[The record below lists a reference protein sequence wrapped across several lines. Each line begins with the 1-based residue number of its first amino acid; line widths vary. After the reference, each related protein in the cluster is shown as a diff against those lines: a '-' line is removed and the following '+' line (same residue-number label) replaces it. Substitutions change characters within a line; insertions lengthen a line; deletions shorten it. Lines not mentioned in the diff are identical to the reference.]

1 MKETKSEIYK
11 IFKKSLDEPKMMSL
25 KSASVKMSI
34 LKANILS

>member
-1 MKETKSEIYK
+1 MTNAELKAI
-11 IFKKSLDEPKMMSL
+11 LQRRVKMMSL